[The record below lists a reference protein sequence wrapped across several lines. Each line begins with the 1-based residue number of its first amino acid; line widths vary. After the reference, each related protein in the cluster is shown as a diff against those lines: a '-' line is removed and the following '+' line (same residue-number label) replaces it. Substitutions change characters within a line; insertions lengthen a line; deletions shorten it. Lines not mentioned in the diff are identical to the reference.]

1 MKENKKLH
9 FSKENIIFMPLKHIK
24 VQVLITT
31 ITHNEDSHYSN
42 YNIIVL
48 VFLHI
53 FNAY

>member
-1 MKENKKLH
+1 
-9 FSKENIIFMPLKHIK
+9 MPLKHIK

-42 YNIIVL
+42 YNS
-48 VFLHI
+48 FNI